1 MRPFRR
7 PPGSRL
13 HVFVLGLV
21 LIATACAAGVE
32 AEPTTNPV
40 STPTT
45 WYSMAEKAEL
55 IVACIRE
62 RGFRAE
68 VSEGIGI
75 HLYYDGQEEAANQ
88 AHAECSDDVD
98 ARYPDPPPLSDR
110 EYYDALLASAECLEA
125 EGVTVSEPPTFATWV
140 DSGRMW
146 SPFLDIGLDEDF
158 WALHRKCP
166 QPGLGLTPEGEASP

>member
-21 LIATACAAGVE
+21 LIATACAEGGE
-32 AEPTTNPV
+32 ADPTTQASP
-40 STPTT
+40 PAT

-68 VSEGIGI
+68 VSEGIGVM
-75 HLYYDGQEEAANQ
+75 LYFDGQEEAANQ
-88 AHAECSDDVD
+88 ALDECSDDVD

-110 EYYDALLASAECLEA
+110 EHYDALLASAECLEA

-140 DSGRMW
+140 DSGHAW
-146 SPFLDIGLDEDF
+146 TPFSDIGLDEDF

>member
-7 PPGSRL
+7 PPSSQL
-13 HVFVLGLV
+13 HALVLGLV
-21 LIATACAAGVE
+21 LIATACAEGVE
-32 AEPTTNPV
+32 AEPTTNPA
-40 STPTT
+40 SPPTT

-75 HLYYDGQEEAANQ
+75 HLYYDGQEEAAER
-88 AHAECSDDVD
+88 ASDECAAMVD
-98 ARYPDPPPLSDR
+98 EGYPDPPPLSDR

-140 DSGRMW
+140 DSGHAW
-146 SPFLDIGLDEDF
+146 TPFSDIGLDEDF